1 MERLLLIKVRRAI
14 STFLSVALI
23 CIYCCSCSS
32 NSKSDDITSV
42 QESSEITTESS
53 VTADRNYVS
62 SRNLLEC
69 RHYNKNDFNQF
80 TLNSEC
86 YDTKKLIRCG
96 VVPHH
101 LLAGNMIAD
110 FFKTASENN
119 PDIETVVIVA
129 TMHDPENDKLCTT
142 LSDWSAPNG
151 ILKNDTDFSQRFI
164 SKLGAAENDDMLQ
177 TDHSAAGLIPFV
189 KYYLPE
195 ASVSCLLV
203 SGTAGNNASDDIS
216 ETLSGLSEEKNCL
229 FVFSVDFSHYLNP
242 EDTQL
247 HDEETLDAIL
257 NEDFDRITK
266 MDNAN
271 MDSPLCICTFLKL
284 SNILNCDVANLDH
297 SNSLKISRLPYTHSS
312 FANGLTSYFIFAATE

>member
-1 MERLLLIKVRRAI
+1 MKVKRAI
-14 STFLSVALI
+14 SAFLSMALI
-23 CIYCCSCSS
+23 CTYCCSCSS
-32 NSKSDDITSV
+32 SNNSASDEITSA
-42 QESSEITTESS
+42 QETSDTTIESS
-53 VTADRNYVS
+53 VTDDRNYVS
-62 SRNLLEC
+62 TRNLLEC

-80 TLNSEC
+80 TLNSKC

-110 FFKTASENN
+110 FFKTAAENN
-119 PDIETVVIVA
+119 PDVETVVIIA

-151 ILKNDTDFSQRFI
+151 ILKNDTDFSQRLI

-189 KYYLPE
+189 KYYLPD

-203 SGTAGNNASDDIS
+203 SGTVGNSGIDDIS
-216 ETLSGLSEEKNCL
+216 EALSELSAEKNCL
-229 FVFSVDFSHYLNP
+229 FVFSVDFSHYLDP
-242 EDTQL
+242 EDTHL
-247 HDEETLDAIL
+247 HDDETLDAVMNGDL
-257 NEDFDRITK
+257 DRIAK

-271 MDSPLCICTFLKL
+271 MDSPVCICTFLKL
-284 SNILNCDVANLDH
+284 SNILDCEVEDLDH
-297 SNSLKISRLPYTHSS
+297 SNSLEISRLPYTHPS